1 MVERMLAGDRRAL
14 ARLISSIENGS
25 EHTHRIVSAIEP
37 HLGRARVLGVTG
49 PPGVG
54 KSTLVSAV
62 VGALRR
68 RERTVGVV
76 AVDPSSPVTGGAIL
90 GDRVRMTSHV
100 EDPGVFIRSV
110 SARGHLG
117 GLSAATADIV
127 DLLDAAGFDTIVVE
141 TVGAGQSEV
150 AIAEIANCKA
160 VVLAPGLGDDV
171 QAIKAGILE
180 IADILVVNKADRPDA
195 GRTSAVLKA
204 MLKLRPDSA
213 ASVPVIETTAT
224 QASGVEALVDAVFE
238 RWARAATPARVA
250 ARQTRIERLL
260 AGAAGVAARELI
272 LTAENEQLKPY
283 ARAVRDGTMSLEQAA
298 LSLTKALLEARD
310 CDSNA

>member
-1 MVERMLAGDRRAL
+1 
-14 ARLISSIENGS
+14 
-25 EHTHRIVSAIEP
+25 
-37 HLGRARVLGVTG
+37 
-49 PPGVG
+49 
-54 KSTLVSAV
+54 
-62 VGALRR
+62 
-68 RERTVGVV
+68 
-76 AVDPSSPVTGGAIL
+76 
-90 GDRVRMTSHV
+90 
-100 EDPGVFIRSV
+100 
-110 SARGHLG
+110 
-117 GLSAATADIV
+117 
-127 DLLDAAGFDTIVVE
+127 
-141 TVGAGQSEV
+141 
-150 AIAEIANCKA
+150 
-160 VVLAPGLGDDV
+160 
-171 QAIKAGILE
+171 
-180 IADILVVNKADRPDA
+180 
-195 GRTSAVLKA
+195 